1 MCQCGNHNTAGSSD
15 ACWLYGFQ
23 IYLWEHILYHIRQEK
38 RMVNKC
44 PRVFWDNRLKNLY
57 RRVCHGRKI
66 GLRGTDLKIFTDRSV
81 MEDKSGSRGTFLKKR
96 SSQQMMP
103 MTSGEKPS
111 ERLFFQRRICASLP
125 LEDAAILAKAC
136 ESHTCLSSWG
146 FNSPN
151 VSTSA

>member
-1 MCQCGNHNTAGSSD
+1 MNTTPSKAIVPSCVNVEITTHQVALMPVDYMAS
-15 ACWLYGFQ
+15 WFTFENTYSIIFV
-23 IYLWEHILYHIRQEK
+23 K
-38 RMVNKC
+38 RKEWSINAHES
-44 PRVFWDNRLKNLY
+44 F
-57 RRVCHGRKI
+57 GI
-66 GLRGTDLKIFTDRSV
+66 TDLKNFTDRSV
-81 MEDKSGSRGTFLKKR
+81 MEGKSGSRGTFLKKR

-111 ERLFFQRRICASLP
+111 ERLFFQRRICAYLP